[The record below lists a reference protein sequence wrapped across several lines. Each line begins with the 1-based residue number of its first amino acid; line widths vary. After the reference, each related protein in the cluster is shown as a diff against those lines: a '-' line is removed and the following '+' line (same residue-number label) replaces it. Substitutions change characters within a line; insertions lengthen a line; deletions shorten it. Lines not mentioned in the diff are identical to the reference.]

1 MPAELSRSLIKNLD
15 IFRQMPDAALDALLQ
30 AATVH
35 RLTTGGTAFRQGE
48 TAERFFVLLHGNL
61 KVVQNTSEGEQVVVR
76 YVVPGEVF
84 GIAHAMRRPN
94 YPATALAVHESLV
107 LSWASTEWDKFTT
120 DNPHFAVNALQTV
133 GQRLQDAQARIQQLS
148 TEEVEQRVA
157 RAILR
162 LVDQSGEQT
171 EEGIVINFPIT
182 RQDIAEMTGTTLHTV
197 SRLLSAWREKGVVKS
212 GRKRIVVCILDD
224 LIRLA
229 EGPQSAAATKEKETA
244 KPDTN
249 TTVRQN

>member
-15 IFRQMPDAALDALLQ
+15 IFRQMPDASLDTLLQ

-35 RLTTGGTAFRQGE
+35 RLATNDTAFRQGE
-48 TAERFFVLLHGNL
+48 AADRFFVLLHGNL
-61 KVVQNTSEGEQVVVR
+61 KVIQNTTEGEQVVVR
-76 YVVPGEVF
+76 YVIPGEVF
-84 GIAHAMRRPN
+84 GIAHAMRRPH

-107 LSWASTEWDKFTT
+107 LSWSSSEWDKFTA

-133 GQRLQDAQARIQQLS
+133 GRRLQDAQARIQQLS
-148 TEEVEQRVA
+148 TEEVQQRVA

-171 EEGIVINFPIT
+171 DEGIVINFPIT

-197 SRLLSAWREKGVVKS
+197 SRLLSGWRDKGVVKS
-212 GRKRIVVCILDD
+212 GRKRIVVCAMDD

-229 EGPQSAAATKEKETA
+229 EGPQAATTTKEVDAA
-244 KPDTN
+244 KPKTSSI
-249 TTVRQN
+249 RQD